1 VHRLPSAINT
11 VVAGMK
17 DVQNK
22 RNQLTDVANDRRTMA
37 QVDPGLAAAML
48 AHGKGITLS
57 VGGGHGGTFG
67 GIEVDTSRINKDLCS
82 RDVMKVNQATRDFVS
97 AFIGAHEAIMQF
109 PRLQTF
115 GNQTA

>member
-22 RNQLTDVANDRRTMA
+22 RNQLTDVANNRRTMA

-48 AHGKGITLS
+48 A
-57 VGGGHGGTFG
+57 
-67 GIEVDTSRINKDLCS
+67 R
-82 RDVMKVNQATRDFVS
+82 
-97 AFIGAHEAIMQF
+97 
-109 PRLQTF
+109 
-115 GNQTA
+115 

>member
-1 VHRLPSAINT
+1 MWQTIGGRWLRLIR
-11 VVAGMK
+11 GWLL
-17 DVQNK
+17 QCW
-22 RNQLTDVANDRRTMA
+22 L
-37 QVDPGLAAAML
+37 
-48 AHGKGITLS
+48 GKGITLS

-67 GIEVDTSRINKDLCS
+67 GIEVDTSPINKDLYS
-82 RDVMKVNQATRDFVS
+82 RDVIKANQATRDFVS